1 MTPEGYQILYDAL
14 AADPKI
20 DVLKIHPQPQVGE
33 DKPKVEITIRGVSRE
48 PIFRILGAAG
58 LMHNHEPPH
67 PSPHA
72 PSLVYFSSVIPRT
85 RDKITLGF
93 SDKKVA

>member
-33 DKPKVEITIRGVSRE
+33 DKPKVEITIRGVSSGPVLRA
-48 PIFRILGAAG
+48 LGAAG
-58 LMHNHEPPH
+58 LRHNDNPKHAN
-67 PSPHA
+67 PHA
-72 PSLVYFSSVIPRT
+72 PSLAYFSSVIPRT